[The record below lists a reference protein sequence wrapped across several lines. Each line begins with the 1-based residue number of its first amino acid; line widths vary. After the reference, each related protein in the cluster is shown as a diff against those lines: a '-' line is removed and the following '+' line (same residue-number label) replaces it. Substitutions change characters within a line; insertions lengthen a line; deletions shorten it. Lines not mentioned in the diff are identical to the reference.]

1 VTSGLSVRAVFAI
14 VYATT
19 ISSVYFAL
27 GVVAGRALGLTP
39 LVFAF
44 GAVFFALTALTYVEA
59 STLHQEP
66 GGSTVF
72 SRYAF
77 NELVSFVSGWAVV
90 LDYVILVAVTAVAA
104 TNYAATF
111 WSPLG
116 HGALE
121 VILALGIIGVAAYT
135 NVMGIPARALQA
147 RAVLAA
153 ADLLLQTV
161 LVLLGLVLVFD
172 PHVLSQAVDFGAV
185 RSWQDVAFALTV
197 ATIAFTGLEAAAG
210 LAGEVHIRRSDLKR
224 LVGGGAATII
234 AVYVGIAVVAISA
247 LPVHGGHTQLADRYL
262 DRPVVGL
269 AHGLGH
275 GAIADVAM
283 YAVAVAAV
291 IMLVTA
297 TNAAMLGVSRVALSL
312 ATHRQIP
319 TALGR
324 LHPTR
329 GTPWVV
335 IGSAALIAAGLAIPT
350 DVDFLVGLYA
360 FGAMLAFTIAHA
372 AVVVLRFREPRAER
386 AYRIPLSVTVRGA
399 EVPLPAVLGG
409 LLSLLGFLSVVLFH
423 AGARAVGLGWMLAGL
438 ILYVAYRR
446 TGGTPLFEQVR
457 VSEQILRVP
466 AEALEPEFGSILVPI
481 FGSDLDVDIIQTAG
495 RLAGDERDDLES
507 EGAVIEAL
515 WVFEVPMALPLDA
528 RLPEAQL
535 QRAREALAR
544 AKAVGEEYEGVEV
557 ATATVRARRA
567 GQAIVDE
574 AGRRGVEA
582 IVLAAEPPS
591 RVRGGAR
598 LGGTGGPLDDFVG
611 DVTKYVLRKAQCRVI
626 LTAPAAEPAAESK
639 DESSADTSGRRTAP
653 AAASGATLRR

>member
-1 VTSGLSVRAVFAI
+1 VTGSLSARALFAI
-14 VYATT
+14 VYATAV
-19 ISSVYFAL
+19 SSVYFAL
-27 GVVAGRALGLTP
+27 GVVADRALGLTP

-44 GAVFFALTALTYVEA
+44 GAGFFALTAMTYVEA

-77 NELVSFVSGWAVV
+77 NELVSFISGWAVV
-90 LDYVILVAVTAVAA
+90 LDYVILVAVTSVAA

-116 HGALE
+116 HGAVE
-121 VILALGIIGVAAYT
+121 VILALGIISSAVVS
-135 NVMGIPARALQA
+135 NVMGIPVRALQA
-147 RAVLAA
+147 RATLAT
-153 ADLLLQTV
+153 ADLVLQAL
-161 LVLLGLVLVFD
+161 LVLLGLVLVFNPD
-172 PHVLSQAVDFGAV
+172 VLADAVDFGAV
-185 RSWQDVAFALTV
+185 GSWQDIAFALTL
-197 ATIAFTGLEAAAG
+197 ATVAFTGLEAAAG
-210 LAGEVHIRRSDLKR
+210 LSGEVRAGRGDLKR
-224 LVGGGAATII
+224 LVGPGAATLMV
-234 AVYVGIAVVAISA
+234 VYVGIAVVAVSA
-247 LPVHGGHTQLADRYL
+247 LPVRGGHTALGDAYH

-269 AHGLGH
+269 AVGLGH
-275 GAIADVAM
+275 GAIADVTM
-283 YAVAVAAV
+283 YAVALAGVV
-291 IMLVTA
+291 MLVTA
-297 TNAAMLGVSRVALSL
+297 ANAAMLGVSRVALAL
-312 ATHRQIP
+312 AIHRQIP

-324 LHPTR
+324 LHPRR

-335 IGSAALIAAGLAIPT
+335 IVIVGLLAAGLAIPT

-360 FGAMLAFTIAHA
+360 FGAMLAFTVAHA
-372 AVVVLRFREPRAER
+372 AVVVLRYREPDAPRG
-386 AYRIPLSVTVRGA
+386 YTIPFSVSFRGGRL
-399 EVPLPAVLGG
+399 PLPAVLGG
-409 LLSLLGFLSVVLFH
+409 ALSLLGFVSVLLFH
-423 AGARAVGLGWMLAGL
+423 EGARFVGLGWMLGGL
-438 ILYVAYRR
+438 VLYVAYRR
-446 TGGTPLFEQVR
+446 AQNTPLLERVR
-457 VSEQILRVP
+457 VSEQVLRVP

-481 FGSDLDVDIIQTAG
+481 FGSELDVDIIQTAG
-495 RLAGDERDDLES
+495 RLAGEEHDDLES

-535 QRAREALAR
+535 RRAREALGR

-591 RVRGGAR
+591 RVRGGSR

-611 DVTKYVLRKAQCRVI
+611 DVTKYVLRKAPCRVI
-626 LTAPAAEPAAESK
+626 LTAPAADAAE
-639 DESSADTSGRRTAP
+639 DGAAPSAP
-653 AAASGATLRR
+653 SGATLPR